1 MDPIFIIIIIFV
13 GFSIGGV
20 TGYLAGKKSK
30 KPVEKTSVDS
40 SMGRGL
46 VKPEF
51 TREGYFSLLR
61 LLRKDEDS
69 GLATEID
76 GVIFPDR
83 KSLPEETIQRL
94 EGIGRE
100 WMAWLEGNEG
110 ETGQPTP
117 APAAQNQSLVSPVK
131 NVQQKKNFSSPL
143 IQTDVLVDT
152 GSKRIEAEQN
162 IKLWKAKTIAEQ
174 IDGILQ
180 EKILDSGLTGKEIRI
195 YEDLSHSVVFQI
207 DLKNYQSL
215 DQIEDQ
221 EALLMIRSAVA
232 EWEKRTA
239 NLHRR

>member
-30 KPVEKTSVDS
+30 KPVEKTSVNL

-51 TREGYFSLLR
+51 TREGYLSLLR
-61 LLRKDEDS
+61 LLRKDEDA

-100 WMAWLEGNEG
+100 WMAWLGVNEG
-110 ETGQPTP
+110 QTGQSAP
-117 APAAQNQSLVSPVK
+117 APAAQNQSLIPPVK
-131 NVQQKKNFSSPL
+131 NVQQEKKFSSPL
-143 IQTDVLVDT
+143 IQPDVLVDT

-162 IKLWKAKTIAEQ
+162 IKLWRAKTIAEQ

-207 DLKNYQSL
+207 GLKNYQSL